1 MMRVDGR
8 QSSTV
13 VQSGIGQLESKKHL
27 FKNGS
32 VEGLKKSR
40 NKLLNQTS
48 SHLKTF
54 EASPRFFAGA

>member
-1 MMRVDGR
+1 MIKVDGR

-40 NKLLNQTS
+40 NKLLN
-48 SHLKTF
+48 
-54 EASPRFFAGA
+54 